1 MKRLLVATN
10 NKGKLA
16 ELRQM
21 LVGLDVELVSLADLG
36 ITDEVEE
43 TGSTFV
49 ENARLKASGYARMAN
64 LPAIADD
71 SGLEVDALDR
81 RPGVLSARYGGA
93 ETSFDEKMKMLLAEI
108 DVTSDT
114 DRHARFICSIAIA
127 NTSGEIAHVAT
138 AKCEGKIANGPRGSG
153 GFGYDPIFIPDGYEQ
168 TFGELERHV
177 KSKIS
182 HRARAF
188 REIMP
193 FLRDFLAKST

>member
-16 ELRQM
+16 ELGQM
-21 LVGLDVELVSLADLG
+21 LASVDIELVSLADLD
-36 ITDEVEE
+36 ITEEVEE
-43 TGSTFV
+43 TGTTFV

-93 ETSFDEKMKMLLAEI
+93 ETNFDEKMKMLLAEL
-108 DVTSDT
+108 VSTGDT
-114 DRHARFICSIAIA
+114 ERRARFVCSIAIA
-127 NTSGEIAHVAT
+127 DAVGNIAHAVSST
-138 AKCEGKIANGPRGSG
+138 CEGKIAPNKRGEG

-177 KSKIS
+177 KLKIS

-188 REIMP
+188 YKIMP
-193 FLRDFLAKST
+193 FLLDFLAKST